1 MTSRAATNINGDTL
15 SLSGVLDYESVLD
28 VDMQVQQWLTD
39 AAPSPCNLDLSQ
51 VTYSSSVG
59 IAALLGWLRVAQQQ
73 QKTLHFQQ
81 MPANMA
87 ALAKVGGLDELLV

>member
-15 SLSGVLDYESVLD
+15 TLSGVLDYESVLD
-28 VDMQVQQWLTD
+28 VDMQVQRWLAD
-39 AAPSPCNLDLSQ
+39 VAPSPCNLDLSQ

-73 QKTLHFQQ
+73 QKSLHFQQ
-81 MPANMA
+81 MPANMV
-87 ALAKVGGLDELLV
+87 ALAKVGGLDELLG